1 MILDLPAPEKAYRE
15 YRDLMVTIARRRFR
29 IPPDQV
35 LELVHDVMVSFLRC
49 RDQIQN
55 PQRWFVG
62 AICNASRSWWSD
74 RDGEPHFGEM
84 TEEARNPGDAVGTI
98 ERRMAVGTLLAT
110 LSERDRDILDLH
122 YLQGY
127 TAREIAAKYKTTP
140 KYVAKLIHQGLRR
153 AAKSRKANNA
163 PIPSPY

>member
-1 MILDLPAPEKAYRE
+1 MDVPAPEKAYRE
-15 YRDLMVTIARRRFR
+15 YRDLMMTIARRRFR
-29 IPPDQV
+29 IPPDHV

-49 RDQIQN
+49 RNQIQN

-62 AICNASRSWWSD
+62 AICNASRSWWTA

-84 TEEARNPGDAVGTI
+84 TDETRNLADPVGVM
-98 ERRMAVGTLLAT
+98 ERRVAIGNLLAT
-110 LSERDRDILDLH
+110 LSERHRDILDLH

-127 TAREIAAKYKTTP
+127 TAREIAVRYNTTP

-153 AAKSRKANNA
+153 AAESRK
-163 PIPSPY
+163 PSDATIATSF